1 MTTVEAPVA
10 PEHIE
15 AAGGQQ
21 LAPAIPTDPLRYTQ
35 CASYKEAKVLAVS
48 RRREGTHAYAVFVVA
63 LDCWCVR

>member
-15 AAGGQQ
+15 TDGNPQAAT
-21 LAPAIPTDPLRYTQ
+21 PVSTHTREYTQ
-35 CASYKEAKVLAVS
+35 CASYKEAKVLAGS

-63 LDCWCVR
+63 LNCWCV